1 MNFLNLMYKNSYWLL
16 VGILFIT
23 SCKSSGKEANNAR
36 QTTTQ
41 DTNAAQEKS
50 LTINGTVKAP
60 PKNGVAVLEKL
71 KGQRYTVV
79 DSMELNAGKFVFE
92 IKIAEPEFY
101 RVVLFKKQAIY
112 MILIDKDLEIVADAT
127 VPEIPYTVK
136 GSKDMDYFRVV
147 NREVNKLGQEKNK
160 LESQYV
166 LAKKNEEAKAKEIFQ
181 KLIAL
186 QKKGIATMKGMIDTI
201 QPSFAALYA
210 SNILNPDEEYPYLKK
225 LADNLSKNY
234 PNSRYVKRY
243 TEFLKSISALTVGQ
257 PAPEITLTS
266 PEGKQVSL
274 SSLKGKLVL
283 IDFWASWCK
292 PCRMET
298 PNVVGV
304 YQDYK
309 DKGFEIF
316 GVSLDRNKKDWMK
329 AIKDDKMS
337 WVHVSDLKM
346 WQSSVVPQYKVQGI
360 PLTYLVDKEGKI
372 LAKNLRGEALRK
384 RVSQELDIK

>member
-16 VGILFIT
+16 VGILFMT
-23 SCKSSGKEANNAR
+23 SCKSSTKETNNTQ

-41 DTNAAQEKS
+41 GTNDAQEKK
-50 LTINGTVKAP
+50 LTINGTVKAS
-60 PKNGVAVLEKL
+60 PKNGIAVLEKL
-71 KGQRYTVV
+71 QGQRYAVV

-92 IKIAEPEFY
+92 VKIAEPEFY

-147 NREVNKLGQEKNK
+147 NREMNKLGQEKNK

-181 KLIAL
+181 QLIAL

-225 LADNLSKNY
+225 LSDNLSKNY

-243 TEFLKSISALTVGQ
+243 AEFLKSISALTVGQ

-266 PEGKQVSL
+266 PQGKQVSL

-292 PCRMET
+292 PCRMEN

-384 RVSQELDIK
+384 RVSQELDTK